1 MSTLI
6 LLAIVAGAVIL
17 FVTEKVRVDVTSIC
31 ILGALLLTGMIAPE
45 QALYGFASPATATV
59 AAMFVLSAGLVRT
72 GFVEWLARKLDGLAG
87 STQTQLI
94 VVLCLAVALLSA
106 FVVNTAT
113 VAILIPVAISL
124 GKARKVVASRVL
136 IPLSFASQ
144 FGGVCTLVGTS
155 TNILVNTIAVDSGL
169 KGFGL
174 FEFARLG
181 VIMVAIGV
189 VYLVLVSRWLLP
201 KRAGE
206 EQSIDR
212 YRLSDYLAEFRV
224 GEGSPVIG
232 RNWGEMDQ
240 GKVHDVDLI
249 KILRDEKATWRATA
263 TKIREGDLLLLHGN
277 ADELLKLRGELRLEG
292 RADEAISDQKMS
304 SEDVRLVEALIPPR
318 SLLEGRSLKTLDFA
332 RRYRCIALALQRRG
346 TILRNRL
353 ANIKLEA
360 GDTLLIQCETREVQ
374 RMMRSR
380 DLVVTNELTE
390 LNLRRD
396 KVLVS
401 VGMVAMVVVLAALGI
416 VPILTAAIIGAVG
429 MVLGKC
435 ITIEEAYEAI
445 DWKVVFLLGG
455 ILPLGLALGESGTA
469 EMLAETVMGPLL
481 AFGPVVVLA
490 ALYIT
495 TAILTETMSNNAA
508 AVLLAPIALSLA
520 GLLSVDPRP
529 FLIAITFAA
538 STSFATPIGYQTN
551 TMVYAPGGYRFF
563 DFARIGIPLNLIFW
577 ATAVVLIPV
586 LWPF

>member
-1 MSTLI
+1 
-6 LLAIVAGAVIL
+6 
-17 FVTEKVRVDVTSIC
+17 
-31 ILGALLLTGMIAPE
+31 
-45 QALYGFASPATATV
+45 
-59 AAMFVLSAGLVRT
+59 
-72 GFVEWLARKLDGLAG
+72 
-87 STQTQLI
+87 
-94 VVLCLAVALLSA
+94 
-106 FVVNTAT
+106 
-113 VAILIPVAISL
+113 
-124 GKARKVVASRVL
+124 
-136 IPLSFASQ
+136 
-144 FGGVCTLVGTS
+144 
-155 TNILVNTIAVDSGL
+155 
-169 KGFGL
+169 
-174 FEFARLG
+174 
-181 VIMVAIGV
+181 MVAIGV

-206 EQSIDR
+206 EQSIDK

-224 GEGSPVIG
+224 GKASPVVG
-232 RNWGEMDQ
+232 KNWGEMDR
-240 GKVHDVDLI
+240 GKVRDVDLI
-249 KILRDEKATWRATA
+249 KIIRDEKATWRATA

-277 ADELLKLRGELRLEG
+277 ADQLLRLRDEFRLEG

-346 TILRNRL
+346 TILRSRL
-353 ANIKLEA
+353 ADIRLEA

-396 KVLVS
+396 KVLMA

-429 MVLGKC
+429 MVLGRC

-469 EMLAETVMGPLL
+469 EMLAETVMGPLV
-481 AFGPVVVLA
+481 AFGPLVVLA

-495 TAILTETMSNNAA
+495 TAVLTETMSNNAA

-577 ATAVVLIPV
+577 ATAVILIPV

>member
-6 LLAIVAGAVIL
+6 LLAIVAGAVVL
-17 FVTEKVRVDVTSIC
+17 FVTEKVRVDVTALC
-31 ILGALLLTGMIAPE
+31 ILGALLVTGLIAPE

-72 GFVEWLARKLDGLAG
+72 GFVEWLARRLDRLAG
-87 STQTQLI
+87 RTQTQLI
-94 VVLCLAVALLSA
+94 IVLCLAVAALSA

-124 GKARKVVASRVL
+124 GKTRKLPASKVL

-144 FGGVCTLVGTS
+144 FGGVCTLIGTS
-155 TNILVNTIAVDSGL
+155 TNILVNTIAVDNGIE
-169 KGFGL
+169 GFGL

-189 VYLVLVSRWLLP
+189 IYLVIVGRWLLP
-201 KRAGE
+201 KRSGE
-206 EQSIDR
+206 EQNIDR
-212 YRLSDYLAEFRV
+212 YRLSDYLAEFKV
-224 GEGSPVIG
+224 KPGSALID
-232 RNWGEMDQ
+232 RNWREVARKEGR
-240 GKVHDVDLI
+240 GVDLI
-249 KILRDEKATWRATA
+249 KIIRDDGANWRAA
-263 TKIREGDLLLLHGN
+263 STKIGEGDILLLYGN
-277 ADELLKLRGELRLEG
+277 ADRLLGLKDELCLEA
-292 RADEAISDQKMS
+292 RADEAIKDREMS
-304 SEDVRLVEALIPPR
+304 SDDVRLVEALVPPR
-318 SLLEGRSLKTLDFA
+318 SRLEGSTLRSLDFA

-346 TILRNRL
+346 SILRDRL
-353 ANIKLEA
+353 ADIRLEA
-360 GDTLLIQCETREVQ
+360 GDTLLIQCESAEVQ

-390 LNLRRD
+390 LHLRRD
-396 KVLVS
+396 KVLIAL
-401 VGMVAMVVVLAALGI
+401 GMVVLFVALAALGV

-435 ITIEEAYEAI
+435 ITIEEAYAAI

-455 ILPLGLALGESGTA
+455 ILPLGLALAESGTA
-469 EMLAETVMGPLL
+469 ETVAETIMGPLV

-495 TAILTETMSNNAA
+495 TAVLTESMSNNAA

-520 GLLSVDPRP
+520 SLLSVDPRP

>member
-1 MSTLI
+1 VSTLI

>member
-1 MSTLI
+1 
-6 LLAIVAGAVIL
+6 
-17 FVTEKVRVDVTSIC
+17 
-31 ILGALLLTGMIAPE
+31 
-45 QALYGFASPATATV
+45 
-59 AAMFVLSAGLVRT
+59 
-72 GFVEWLARKLDGLAG
+72 
-87 STQTQLI
+87 
-94 VVLCLAVALLSA
+94 
-106 FVVNTAT
+106 
-113 VAILIPVAISL
+113 
-124 GKARKVVASRVL
+124 
-136 IPLSFASQ
+136 
-144 FGGVCTLVGTS
+144 
-155 TNILVNTIAVDSGL
+155 
-169 KGFGL
+169 
-174 FEFARLG
+174 
-181 VIMVAIGV
+181 
-189 VYLVLVSRWLLP
+189 
-201 KRAGE
+201 
-206 EQSIDR
+206 
-212 YRLSDYLAEFRV
+212 
-224 GEGSPVIG
+224 
-232 RNWGEMDQ
+232 
-240 GKVHDVDLI
+240 
-249 KILRDEKATWRATA
+249 
-263 TKIREGDLLLLHGN
+263 
-277 ADELLKLRGELRLEG
+277 
-292 RADEAISDQKMS
+292 MS

-346 TILRNRL
+346 TILRSRL
-353 ANIKLEA
+353 ADIRLEA

-396 KVLVS
+396 KVLMA

-429 MVLGKC
+429 MVLGRC

-469 EMLAETVMGPLL
+469 EMLAETVMGPLV
-481 AFGPVVVLA
+481 AFGPLVVLA

-495 TAILTETMSNNAA
+495 TAVLTETMSNNAA

-577 ATAVVLIPV
+577 ATAVILIPM